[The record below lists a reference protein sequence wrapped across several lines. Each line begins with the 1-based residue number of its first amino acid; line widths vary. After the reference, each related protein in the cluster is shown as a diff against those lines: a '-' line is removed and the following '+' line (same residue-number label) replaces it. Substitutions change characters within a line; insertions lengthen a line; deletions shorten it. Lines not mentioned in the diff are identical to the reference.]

1 MYWKCPGKCANK
13 PFQCIFKSTIIWI
26 YICFLDYEKAFD
38 RVRHEPLMQC
48 LSEIGVDGKYINI
61 IRNLYWDQTA
71 SVRIMNEL
79 SEEIRM
85 QRRVRQGCVAS
96 PHSLQF
102 IHGKD
107 FQTYYQYEMCQR
119 GRHNYSNLRYA
130 DDTALLAG
138 DENELS
144 ELISKINEVGKQ
156 FGMKINIKK
165 TKAMVVSK
173 KLNSPKINIAID
185 GEQIEQVASY
195 MYLGSLIT
203 EDGRSEKEIKR
214 RITIARSTFT
224 NMRTLLSCRGIN
236 LKTRLRAIQ
245 FYIWPTL
252 FYGAE
257 TWTTTKSLLSRLDA
271 FEMWVYRRVLEISWA
286 EKITN
291 EEVLRRMGTGREIV
305 RQFKT
310 RKLQYLGHLIRHNT
324 SQIQLIEGKI
334 EGIRSRGRP
343 RNTWTTD
350 ITTTN
355 GMKYYQ
361 LKRAA
366 EDRKR
371 GHGFV
376 VNLAQETTLR

>member
-1 MYWKCPGKCANK
+1 
-13 PFQCIFKSTIIWI
+13 
-26 YICFLDYEKAFD
+26 
-38 RVRHEPLMQC
+38 
-48 LSEIGVDGKYINI
+48 
-61 IRNLYWDQTA
+61 
-71 SVRIMNEL
+71 
-79 SEEIRM
+79 
-85 QRRVRQGCVAS
+85 
-96 PHSLQF
+96 
-102 IHGKD
+102 
-107 FQTYYQYEMCQR
+107 
-119 GRHNYSNLRYA
+119 
-130 DDTALLAG
+130 
-138 DENELS
+138 
-144 ELISKINEVGKQ
+144 
-156 FGMKINIKK
+156 
-165 TKAMVVSK
+165 
-173 KLNSPKINIAID
+173 
-185 GEQIEQVASY
+185 

-203 EDGRSEKEIKR
+203 EDGRSEKAIKR
-214 RITIARSTFT
+214 RIMIARSTFT

-236 LKTRLRAIQ
+236 LKTRLRAIKC
-245 FYIWPTL
+245 YIWPTL

-271 FEMWVYRRVLEISWA
+271 FEMWVLKISWT

-291 EEVLRRMGTGREIV
+291 EEVLIRMGTGREIV

-324 SQIQLIEGKI
+324 SQIQLIERKI
-334 EGIRSRGRP
+334 EDRRSRGRP

-371 GHGFV
+371 WHGLV

>member
-1 MYWKCPGKCANK
+1 
-13 PFQCIFKSTIIWI
+13 
-26 YICFLDYEKAFD
+26 
-38 RVRHEPLMQC
+38 
-48 LSEIGVDGKYINI
+48 
-61 IRNLYWDQTA
+61 
-71 SVRIMNEL
+71 
-79 SEEIRM
+79 
-85 QRRVRQGCVAS
+85 
-96 PHSLQF
+96 
-102 IHGKD
+102 
-107 FQTYYQYEMCQR
+107 
-119 GRHNYSNLRYA
+119 
-130 DDTALLAG
+130 
-138 DENELS
+138 
-144 ELISKINEVGKQ
+144 
-156 FGMKINIKK
+156 
-165 TKAMVVSK
+165 MVVSK
-173 KLNSPKINIAID
+173 KPNSTKINIAID

-214 RITIARSTFT
+214 RIMIARNTFT

-236 LKTRLRAIQ
+236 LKTRLRAIKC
-245 FYIWPTL
+245 YIWPTL
-252 FYGAE
+252 FYGAD
-257 TWTTTKSLLSRLDA
+257 TWTTTKSLLSSLDA
-271 FEMWVYRRVLEISWA
+271 FEMWVYRSRVLKISWT

-334 EGIRSRGRP
+334 EGRRSRGRP

-366 EDRKR
+366 EDRKIW
-371 GHGFV
+371 HGLV